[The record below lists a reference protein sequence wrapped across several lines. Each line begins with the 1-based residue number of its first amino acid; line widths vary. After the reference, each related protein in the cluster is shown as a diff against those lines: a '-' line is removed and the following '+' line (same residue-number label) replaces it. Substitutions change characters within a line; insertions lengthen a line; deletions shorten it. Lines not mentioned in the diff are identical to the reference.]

1 MPSKRTFARRLGA
14 LVATGL
20 GVNRPIGA
28 LTSEPPPAG
37 TLAINGSGETGAAT
51 GSSAKHSP
59 ARQLHSA
66 VANGAYK
73 PAAVT
78 SRGVDTVVTARFN
91 PSLVTMTG
99 VPQGVAA
106 PIRDLLS
113 RYDSVSLDRLHQV
126 AGGTALTTDGPEG
139 CGVIVGD
146 IDARTLRRELTRDAD
161 LIREPATKAG
171 FTRFKSKRTTT
182 TLGVRADEVVIG
194 HASSISSAVAH
205 RDAGISGHDTEHSRT
220 DTDYGSLPSRLHG
233 DATVCVDLGTETREY
248 LRRTLSDAPKAL
260 RTAVDAAAAVGVA
273 CSVTPDGSGPSKSL
287 SATPPTSQ
295 HDTADTLMTTFR
307 YGAVAD
313 PKRLDRET
321 AEVIARAAREG
332 ESSFSDATVSR
343 HGRTVILETAAD
355 GDIFAPHAE
364 LAGVTVGDVESLSD
378 S

>member
-20 GVNRPIGA
+20 GVSRPIGA

-37 TLAINGSGETGAAT
+37 TLAVNAAGDTGAAA
-51 GSSAKHSP
+51 GSSSKHSP
-59 ARQLHSA
+59 PQQLHSA
-66 VANGAYK
+66 VANGVYK

-78 SRGVDTVVTARFN
+78 SRGVDTVVTARFD
-91 PSLVTMTG
+91 PSLITMTG
-99 VPQGVAA
+99 VPQRVAA

-113 RYDSVSLDRLHQV
+113 RYDSVSLDRLQQV

-139 CGVIVGD
+139 CGVVVGD
-146 IDARTLRRELTRDAD
+146 IDARTLRRELARDAD
-161 LIREPATKAG
+161 LIQEPATKAG
-171 FTRFKSKRTTT
+171 FTRFKSKRGTTA
-182 TLGVRADEVVIG
+182 LGVHADEIVIG

-205 RDAGISGHDTEHSRT
+205 RDAGISGRDTGHSRT
-220 DTDYGSLPSRLHG
+220 DTDYGPLPSRLRG
-233 DATVCVDLGTETREY
+233 DATVCVDLGTETRGY
-248 LRRTLSDAPKAL
+248 LLRTLSDAPEAL

-273 CSVTPDGSGPSKSL
+273 CSVAPDGSEPTESP
-287 SATPPTSQ
+287 SATPATSR
-295 HDTADTLMTTFR
+295 HGTTNTLTTTFR

-321 AEVIARAAREG
+321 AEAIARAAREG

-343 HGRTVILETAAD
+343 HGRTVIVETVAD

-364 LAGVTVGDVESLSD
+364 LAGTSVDDVESLSD
-378 S
+378 L

>member
-1 MPSKRTFARRLGA
+1 MS
-14 LVATGL
+14 
-20 GVNRPIGA
+20 
-28 LTSEPPPAG
+28 SEPPPAG
-37 TLAINGSGETGAAT
+37 TLTVNAASEIGATTG
-51 GSSAKHSP
+51 GSSNHSP
-59 ARQLHSA
+59 PQQLHSA
-66 VANGAYK
+66 AANGVYK

-78 SRGVDTVVTARFN
+78 LRGVDTVVTARFD

-106 PIRDLLS
+106 PIRELRS
-113 RYDSVSLDRLHQV
+113 RYDSVSLDRLQQV

-139 CGVIVGD
+139 CGVVVGD
-146 IDARTLRRELTRDAD
+146 IDAQTLRRELARDAD

-171 FTRFKSKRTTT
+171 FTRFKSKRATTA
-182 TLGVRADEVVIG
+182 LGVRADEVVIG

-205 RDAGISGHDTEHSRT
+205 RDAGISGHDTEYSWT
-220 DTDYGSLPSRLHG
+220 DTDYESLPSQLHG

-260 RTAVDAAAAVGVA
+260 RTAVDSAAVVGVA
-273 CSVTPDGSGPSKSL
+273 CGMATDGSEPTESL
-287 SATPPTSQ
+287 SATPATSQ
-295 HDTADTLMTTFR
+295 HDTADTLTTTFR

-321 AEVIARAAREG
+321 AEAIARAARKG
-332 ESSFSDATVSR
+332 ESSFGDATVSR

>member
-1 MPSKRTFARRLGA
+1 MPSKRTFAKRLGA
-14 LVATGL
+14 LMATGL
-20 GVNRPIGA
+20 GISKPLGA

-37 TLAINGSGETGAAT
+37 TLAVNTAGETGAAT
-51 GSSAKHSP
+51 DSSSNHSP
-59 ARQLHSA
+59 PQQFHSA

-78 SRGVDTVVTARFN
+78 SRGVDTVVTARLD

-113 RYDSVSLDRLHQV
+113 RYDSVSLDRLQQV
-126 AGGTALTTDGPEG
+126 AGGIALTTDGPEG
-139 CGVIVGD
+139 CGVVVGD
-146 IDARTLRRELTRDAD
+146 IDARTLRRELARDAA

-171 FTRFKSKRTTT
+171 FTRFKSKHATTA
-182 TLGVRADEVVIG
+182 LGVRANEVVIG

-205 RDAGISGHDTEHSRT
+205 RDAGISGRDTGHSRT
-220 DTDYGSLPSRLHG
+220 ATDYGPLPSRLHG

-248 LRRTLSDAPKAL
+248 LRRTLSDAPEAV
-260 RTAVDAAAAVGVA
+260 RTAVDSAAAVGVA
-273 CSVTPDGSGPSKSL
+273 CSVAPDGAELTESL
-287 SATPPTSQ
+287 SAMSARSQ
-295 HDTADTLMTTFR
+295 HNTADTLTTTFR

-313 PKRLDRET
+313 PKRFDRET
-321 AEVIARAAREG
+321 AEAIARTAREG

-343 HGRTVILETAAD
+343 HGRTVILATTAD

-364 LAGVTVGDVESLSD
+364 LAGVTIGDVESLSD